1 MKKNIKIYIKKD
13 YMLYFAF
20 FLLIMFLSPISGDD
34 WGNYLVGKQGVRHM
48 IGNAIGMYFSWE
60 GRFISRLLI
69 NLFTYNKW
77 IWNIFNSLIIVSI
90 IYIINKICNFKNK
103 KTMFLLVPL
112 VILFMNL
119 YSFSQVIVWIAG
131 NITYLF
137 VIPLLLYYIYVLYK
151 NNDFSKLNMFTLVI
165 LNIVIP
171 MFVEHM
177 AVILILIN
185 IIFIIIDFLKN
196 KSVNIKL
203 VIFLIVSIIS
213 FLTMFLS
220 PGNAFRNSIENTYFN
235 SLNIFGKIRYNIP
248 SFIYYTYIINYFLII
263 LMFVGNYLIIKNKLN
278 NIFFKFILYIF
289 ELLSI
294 ILVIKFILNNQFSGN
309 NIFTIIFF
317 LLYSIISFILL
328 IKSSKNVKSDLA
340 ILFFFIGICS
350 NGVMLLSPTWGY
362 RTSFATYLFMSI
374 SYLIIIDRYIK
385 ENKFMNYCIVI
396 CNVISMLLYIT
407 FYVSVHLQYN
417 YNYEKIKQG
426 IKFGND
432 SIEIVSYPSFAPCNI
447 NPTNDYHMK
456 KFKEYYGINK
466 DSNVIL
472 VENNW
477 KFHFIYMK
485 VNK

>member
-1 MKKNIKIYIKKD
+1 
-13 YMLYFAF
+13 
-20 FLLIMFLSPISGDD
+20 
-34 WGNYLVGKQGVRHM
+34 
-48 IGNAIGMYFSWE
+48 
-60 GRFISRLLI
+60 
-69 NLFTYNKW
+69 
-77 IWNIFNSLIIVSI
+77 
-90 IYIINKICNFKNK
+90 
-103 KTMFLLVPL
+103 
-112 VILFMNL
+112 
-119 YSFSQVIVWIAG
+119 
-131 NITYLF
+131 
-137 VIPLLLYYIYVLYK
+137 
-151 NNDFSKLNMFTLVI
+151 
-165 LNIVIP
+165 
-171 MFVEHM
+171 
-177 AVILILIN
+177 
-185 IIFIIIDFLKN
+185 
-196 KSVNIKL
+196 
-203 VIFLIVSIIS
+203 
-213 FLTMFLS
+213 
-220 PGNAFRNSIENTYFN
+220 
-235 SLNIFGKIRYNIP
+235 
-248 SFIYYTYIINYFLII
+248 
-263 LMFVGNYLIIKNKLN
+263 MFVGNYLIIKNKLN

-294 ILVIKFILNNQFSGN
+294 ILVIKFTLNNQFSGN